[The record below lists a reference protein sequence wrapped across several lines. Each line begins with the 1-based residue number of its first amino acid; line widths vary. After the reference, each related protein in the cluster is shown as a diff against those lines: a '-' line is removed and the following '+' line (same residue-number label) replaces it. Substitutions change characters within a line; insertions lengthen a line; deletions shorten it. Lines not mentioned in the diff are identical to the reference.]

1 MDLSLSCTSVGKEVS
16 ILVSV
21 TYPFLSL
28 VGLWA
33 ASFLVLSLQMIREKV
48 FFTCLVFV
56 DHIFI

>member
-1 MDLSLSCTSVGKEVS
+1 MS

-28 VGLWA
+28 DGLWA
-33 ASFLVLSLQMIREKV
+33 ASFLVLSLQMIREKEV